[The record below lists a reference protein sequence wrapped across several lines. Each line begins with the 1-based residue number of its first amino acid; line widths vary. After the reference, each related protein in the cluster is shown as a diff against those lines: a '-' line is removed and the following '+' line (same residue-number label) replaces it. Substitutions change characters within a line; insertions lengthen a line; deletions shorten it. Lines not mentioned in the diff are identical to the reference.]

1 MLDSLDSYDHI
12 PELLRELR
20 PTGVTLLA
28 DPAVAGHTVARTV
41 HEGITRAGITPS
53 RVLTP
58 ADGGV
63 QAVEALA
70 SRLLPGELIVGV
82 GGGSTLDLA
91 KLAAAAGRRPELLR
105 YLTSPQRSGLIA
117 LPETWDEPAGVL
129 AVPTTLG
136 TGSEA
141 GQVACF
147 THRGAKRIAMGR
159 CLKPLAALR
168 TADATETLP
177 ASLVMDGALEAVFR
191 TLIPYSSDTV
201 DLPEQD
207 AAVEQL
213 AVGLLTAGDEL
224 ARHLAEGLAT
234 PAPVRLRLA
243 HLSAESQLE
252 HINIGRNPY
261 AVKCWAIANELSTVL
276 GVAKMRAVCALWP
289 AVWRRAL
296 DGDLRF
302 GSADRIHRLWRRLC
316 HQVSWLAPEP
326 EDGLHRLMQR
336 WQIDRTVR
344 LSPLLRREIALRSVR
359 AWGAGLPTLAELSAD
374 DITALLAEATEPAPA
389 GGSPTLLLAG

>member
-1 MLDSLDSYDHI
+1 MSASLDSYDRI
-12 PELLRELR
+12 PVLLRELR

-28 DPAVAGHTVARTV
+28 DPAVAGHTVTRAV
-41 HEGITRAGITPS
+41 QDGITRAGITPT
-53 RVLTP
+53 RALTP

-63 QAVEALA
+63 RAVEALA
-70 SRLLPGELIVGV
+70 SRLCPGELIVGV

-117 LPETWDEPAGVL
+117 LPGTWEEPAAVL

-147 THRGAKRIAMGR
+147 THRDAKRIAMGR
-159 CLKPLAALR
+159 SLKPFAALH
-168 TADATETLP
+168 TAEATETLP
-177 ASLVMDGALEAVFR
+177 APLVMDGALEAVFR
-191 TLIPYSSDTV
+191 TLIPYSSDTL

-224 ARHLAEGLAT
+224 ARHLAQGR
-234 PAPVRLRLA
+234 PAPATARLRLA
-243 HLSAESQLE
+243 HLSAESQLGQ
-252 HINIGRNPY
+252 INVGRDPY
-261 AVKCWAIANELSTVL
+261 AVKCWAIANELSTFL

-302 GSADRIHRLWRRLC
+302 GSADRIHRLWQRLR
-316 HQVSWLAPEP
+316 HQVPWLAPEP
-326 EDGLHRLMQR
+326 EDGLRQLMLR
-336 WQIDRTVR
+336 WQTDHTLR
-344 LSPLLRREIALRSVR
+344 LSPRLRRDIALRSVR
-359 AWGAGLPTLAELSAD
+359 AWGAGLPTLAKLSAD
-374 DITALLAEATEPAPA
+374 DITALLAEATEPAHA
-389 GGSPTLLLAG
+389 DGSPKLLLTG

>member
-1 MLDSLDSYDHI
+1 MHASPDSYDRI
-12 PELLRELR
+12 PALLRELR

-28 DPAVAGHTVARTV
+28 DPAVARHAVTRAVR
-41 HEGITRAGITPS
+41 EGIARAGITPT
-53 RVLTP
+53 RALTP

-63 QAVEALA
+63 RSVETLA
-70 SRLLPGELIVGV
+70 SRLSPGELIVGV

-91 KLAAAAGRRPELLR
+91 KLAATAHRRPELLR

-117 LPETWDEPAGVL
+117 LPEAWREPAPVI

-136 TGSEA
+136 TGTEA

-147 THRGAKRIAMGR
+147 THGSAKRIAMGR
-159 CLKPLAALR
+159 CLKPVAALR
-168 TADATETLP
+168 TAEATETLP

-191 TLIPYSSDTV
+191 TVIPYSSDTV

-207 AAVEQL
+207 EAAEQI

-224 ARHLAEGLAT
+224 ARHLAQGL
-234 PAPVRLRLA
+234 PAPAPARLLLA
-243 HLSAESQLE
+243 RLSAESQLG
-252 HINIGRNPY
+252 HINVGRNPY

-296 DGDLRF
+296 DGDVRF
-302 GSADRIHRLWRRLC
+302 GSADRIDRLWRRLR
-316 HQVSWLAPEP
+316 HQVPWLAPEP
-326 EDGLHRLMQR
+326 EDGLRRLMQR
-336 WQIDRTVR
+336 WRTDRT
-344 LSPLLRREIALRSVR
+344 LPLTPPLRREIALRSVR
-359 AWGAGLPTLAELSAD
+359 AWGAGLPTLAKLSAD
-374 DITALLAEATEPAPA
+374 DITALLAEATEPPSAD
-389 GGSPTLLLAG
+389 GSPTLLLAG